1 MVVWRTSPGLVVV
14 KSADKC
20 QRCVGVRLHFV
31 CLRVAMV
38 SSLDRPSNTL
48 SGTEGAGSVA
58 TGAAGCSVL
67 SQCLSLSTVL
77 ALMPF
82 AHGRK
87 VRHILCP
94 PGQACQGP
102 STVRVVNWSAG
113 QGSACVIVFRRG
125 GNSARGAQCTSR
137 KAQYA
142 TPFHHGAKPPMVPSR
157 PNELCISGGQIGCV
171 GQAFNLRSCPADVVQ
186 HVIVGSR
193 ATQLWKRE
201 MSVASSLV

>member
-142 TPFHHGAKPPMVPSR
+142 TPFSSWGKATHGTFEAKRVVHLWRTDWMRRAGLQLEIMPGGCR
-157 PNELCISGGQIGCV
+157 PTCDSWQ
-171 GQAFNLRSCPADVVQ
+171 
-186 HVIVGSR
+186 
-193 ATQLWKRE
+193 
-201 MSVASSLV
+201 SSNTTLEA